1 MHAIAHYYADVD
13 KAAQRSS
20 GDQAAITRAMQM
32 SGRDLTG
39 PQPLDE
45 DARLYQGACG
55 ACHYNSGPNPV
66 LGRPELA
73 LNNAL
78 WLDEPNNLYQVMLH
92 GITAEEGQD
101 HISMPSFYSGLSDHD
116 MARIAAYLR
125 RTRTT
130 LPPWTDLEKKAA
142 SARATLEAPP
152 VNASH

>member
-1 MHAIAHYYADVD
+1 
-13 KAAQRSS
+13 
-20 GDQAAITRAMQM
+20 MQM
-32 SGRDLTG
+32 SGKDLVG
-39 PQPLDE
+39 PQTLDA

-55 ACHYNSGPNPV
+55 ACHYNSGPKPV
-66 LGRPELA
+66 SGRPELA

-78 WLDEPNNLYQVMLH
+78 WLDEPNNLFQVMLH
-92 GITAEEGQD
+92 GIGAAEGQD
-101 HISMPSFYSGLSDHD
+101 NIAMPSFYTALSDHD

-142 SARATLEAPP
+142 EARATLSAPP